1 MMSRLRLIIVLL
13 CSALIHV
20 ILFVYLAN
28 RITFNPVDNDSDPIE
43 VEMFQ
48 KIQPQAVNEE
58 QNNQAKSV
66 VKKQTPSSPDTQESI
81 QPVDSAYVDEFTHAV
96 NNFPEPRESENQG
109 PCDECLEIKT
119 DQDGINNT
127 AYGDSI
133 QSIHLRFMVFHDLG
147 PNKQQHIEPFGQKQ
161 ENTLQARTKNHIGY
175 VDIFYTR
182 EDDRYSLEFL
192 SDNIGLANLYLN
204 QLYQKSLGLITKS
217 GLQPITYQYKYGE
230 GIHREVTFDWQQ
242 NKAEINNHKIIKTK
256 DLPPQTQDQLS
267 VLFNFMFLDPL
278 KTMNIPVTNGK
289 NLKIYH
295 YLFSDE
301 GVMEVNKTR
310 FNFVHIEKIS
320 DKKERLNLWLAKEY
334 GFLPIKIIM
343 TEEDSSLI
351 IQELIEFQINS

>member
-1 MMSRLRLIIVLL
+1 MSRLRLIIVLL
-13 CSALIHV
+13 CSVLIHV
-20 ILFVYLAN
+20 ILFVYLTN
-28 RITFNPVDNDSDPIE
+28 RISFKSVDIDSDPIE

-48 KIQPQAVNEE
+48 KIQPQTVHEE
-58 QNNQAKSV
+58 QNNQAKSTE
-66 VKKQTPSSPDTQESI
+66 KKQTPLSPDIQEPI
-81 QPVDSAYVDEFTHAV
+81 QPVDIETDELFTHV
-96 NNFPEPRESENQG
+96 ENNQPEPKVSENQG
-109 PCDECLEIKT
+109 LCDQCLEIKT
-119 DQDGINNT
+119 DQDGISYS

-133 QSIHLRFMVFHDLG
+133 RSIHLRFMVFHDLG
-147 PNKQQHIEPFGQKQ
+147 PNKQQHIEPFGQNQ
-161 ENTLQARTKNHIGY
+161 QNTIQARTKNHIGY
-175 VDIFYTR
+175 VDVFYTR
-182 EDDRYSLEFL
+182 EDDRYSLEFM

-204 QLYQKSLGLITKS
+204 QLYQKSSGLITKS

-230 GIHREVTFDWQQ
+230 VIHREVTFDWQQ
-242 NKAEINNHKIIKTK
+242 NTVEINNHKRIKTK

-278 KTMNIPVTNGK
+278 KVMNIPVTNGK

-301 GVMEVNKTR
+301 GVIEINKTR

-320 DKKERLNLWLAKEY
+320 DKSEKLNLWLAKEY

>member
-1 MMSRLRLIIVLL
+1 MSRLRLIIVLL
-13 CSALIHV
+13 CSVLIHV
-20 ILFVYLAN
+20 ILFVYLTN
-28 RITFNPVDNDSDPIE
+28 RISFKSVDIDSDPIE

-48 KIQPQAVNEE
+48 KIQPQTVHEE
-58 QNNQAKSV
+58 QNNQAKLP
-66 VKKQTPSSPDTQESI
+66 VKKQTPSSPDIQEPI
-81 QPVDSAYVDEFTHAV
+81 EPKDRAYVDEFTHAI
-96 NNFPEPRESENQG
+96 NYPEPIKSQNQG
-109 PCDECLEIKT
+109 PCDQCLEIKT
-119 DQDGINNT
+119 DQDGISHP

-133 QSIHLRFMVFHDLG
+133 RSIHLRFMVFHDLG
-147 PNKQQHIEPFGQKQ
+147 PNKQQHIEPFGQNQ
-161 ENTLQARTKNHIGY
+161 QNTIQARTKNHIGY
-175 VDIFYTR
+175 VDVFYTR
-182 EDDRYSLEFL
+182 EDNRYSLEFM

-204 QLYQKSLGLITKS
+204 QLYQKSSGLITKS

-230 GIHREVTFDWQQ
+230 VIHREVTFDWQQ
-242 NKAEINNHKIIKTK
+242 NKVEINNHKRIKTK

-278 KTMNIPVTNGK
+278 KAMNIPVTNGK

-301 GVMEVNKTR
+301 GVIEINKTR

-320 DKKERLNLWLAKEY
+320 DKSEKLNLWLAKEY

>member
-1 MMSRLRLIIVLL
+1 MSRLRLIIVLL
-13 CSALIHV
+13 CSVLIHV
-20 ILFVYLAN
+20 ILFVYLTN
-28 RITFNPVDNDSDPIE
+28 GISFKLVDIDSDPIE

-48 KIQPQAVNEE
+48 KIQPQTVHEE
-58 QNNQAKSV
+58 QNNQAKSTE
-66 VKKQTPSSPDTQESI
+66 KKQIPLSPDIQEPI
-81 QPVDSAYVDEFTHAV
+81 QPVDIETVDEFTHNE
-96 NNFPEPRESENQG
+96 NNQPEPKVSENQG
-109 PCDECLEIKT
+109 PCDQCLEIKT
-119 DQDGINNT
+119 DQDGISHS

-133 QSIHLRFMVFHDLG
+133 RNIHLRFMVFHDLG

-161 ENTLQARTKNHIGY
+161 ENTTQTRTKNHIGY

-182 EDDRYSLEFL
+182 EDDRYSLEFM
-192 SDNIGLANLYLN
+192 SDNIGLASLYLN
-204 QLYQKSLGLITKS
+204 QLYQKSSGLITKS

-230 GIHREVTFDWQQ
+230 SIHREVTFDWQQ
-242 NKAEINNHKIIKTK
+242 NKAEINNHKRIKTK
-256 DLPPQTQDQLS
+256 DLSPQTQDQLS

-278 KTMNIPVTNGK
+278 KAMNIPVTNGK

-320 DKKERLNLWLAKEY
+320 EKTEKLNLWLAKEY

>member
-1 MMSRLRLIIVLL
+1 MRRLRLIIVLL
-13 CSALIHV
+13 CSVLIHV
-20 ILFVYLAN
+20 ILFVYLTN
-28 RITFNPVDNDSDPIE
+28 RITFKLVDNDSDPIE

-48 KIQPQAVNEE
+48 KIQSQVVDEE
-58 QNNQAKSV
+58 QNSQAKSTE
-66 VKKQTPSSPDTQESI
+66 KKQTPLSPDIQESI
-81 QPVDSAYVDEFTHAV
+81 QPVDIATDELFTYNE
-96 NNFPEPRESENQG
+96 NNQPEPRVSENQG
-109 PCDECLEIKT
+109 LCDQCLEIKT
-119 DQDGINNT
+119 DQDEISYS

-133 QSIHLRFMVFHDLG
+133 RSIHLRFMVFHDLG

-161 ENTLQARTKNHIGY
+161 ENTTQTRTKNHIGY

-182 EDDRYSLEFL
+182 EDDRYSLEFM

-204 QLYQKSLGLITKS
+204 QLYQKSSGLITKS

-230 GIHREVTFDWQQ
+230 SIHREVTFDWQQ
-242 NKAEINNHKIIKTK
+242 NKAVINNQKRIKTK

-278 KTMNIPVTNGK
+278 KVMNIPVTNGK

-320 DKKERLNLWLAKEY
+320 EKTEKLNLWLAKEY

>member
-1 MMSRLRLIIVLL
+1 MSRLRLIIVLF
-13 CSALIHV
+13 CSVLIHV
-20 ILFVYLAN
+20 ILFVYLTN
-28 RITFNPVDNDSDPIE
+28 RISFKSVDIDSDPIE

-48 KIQPQAVNEE
+48 KIQPQTVHEE
-58 QNNQAKSV
+58 QNNQAKLP
-66 VKKQTPSSPDTQESI
+66 VKKQTPSSPDIQEPI
-81 QPVDSAYVDEFTHAV
+81 EPKDRAYVDEFTHAI
-96 NNFPEPRESENQG
+96 NYPEPIKSQNQG
-109 PCDECLEIKT
+109 PCDQCLEIKT
-119 DQDGINNT
+119 DQDGISHP

-133 QSIHLRFMVFHDLG
+133 RSIHLRFMVFHDLG
-147 PNKQQHIEPFGQKQ
+147 SNKQQHIEPFGQNQ
-161 ENTLQARTKNHIGY
+161 QNTIQARTKNHIGY
-175 VDIFYTR
+175 VDVFYTR
-182 EDDRYSLEFL
+182 EDNRYSLEFM

-204 QLYQKSLGLITKS
+204 QLYQKSSGLITKS

-230 GIHREVTFDWQQ
+230 VIHREVTFDWQQ
-242 NKAEINNHKIIKTK
+242 NKVEINNHKRIKTK

-278 KTMNIPVTNGK
+278 KAMNIPVTNGK

-301 GVMEVNKTR
+301 GVIEINKTR

-320 DKKERLNLWLAKEY
+320 DKSEKLNLWLAKEY

-351 IQELIEFQINS
+351 IQELIELQINS

>member
-1 MMSRLRLIIVLL
+1 MSRLRLIIVLL
-13 CSALIHV
+13 CSVLIHV
-20 ILFVYLAN
+20 ILLVYLTN
-28 RITFNPVDNDSDPIE
+28 RISFKSVDIDSDPIE

-48 KIQPQAVNEE
+48 KIQPQTVHEE
-58 QNNQAKSV
+58 QNNQAKLA
-66 VKKQTPSSPDTQESI
+66 VKKQTPSSPDIQEPI
-81 QPVDSAYVDEFTHAV
+81 EPKDRAYVDEFTHAI
-96 NNFPEPRESENQG
+96 NYPEPIKSQNQG
-109 PCDECLEIKT
+109 PCDQCLEIKT
-119 DQDGINNT
+119 DQDGISHP

-133 QSIHLRFMVFHDLG
+133 RSIHLRFMVFHDLG
-147 PNKQQHIEPFGQKQ
+147 PNKQQHIEPFGQNQ
-161 ENTLQARTKNHIGY
+161 ENTTQTRTNNHIGY

-204 QLYQKSLGLITKS
+204 QLYQKSPGLITKS

-230 GIHREVTFDWQQ
+230 GIHREVSFDWQQ
-242 NKAEINNHKIIKTK
+242 NKAEINNHKRIKTK

-278 KTMNIPVTNGK
+278 KAMSIPVTNGK

-301 GVMEVNKTR
+301 GVIEINKTS

-320 DKKERLNLWLAKEY
+320 DKKESLNLWLAKEY

-351 IQELIEFQINS
+351 IQELIEFQINL

>member
-1 MMSRLRLIIVLL
+1 MSRLRLIIVLL
-13 CSALIHV
+13 CSVLIHV
-20 ILFVYLAN
+20 ILFVYLTN
-28 RITFNPVDNDSDPIE
+28 RITFKLVDNDSDPIE

-48 KIQPQAVNEE
+48 KIQSQVVDEE
-58 QNNQAKSV
+58 QNSQAKSTE
-66 VKKQTPSSPDTQESI
+66 KKQTPLSPDIQEPI
-81 QPVDSAYVDEFTHAV
+81 QPVGIATDELFTHV
-96 NNFPEPRESENQG
+96 ENNQPEPRVSENQG
-109 PCDECLEIKT
+109 LCDQCLEIKT
-119 DQDGINNT
+119 DQDGISNS

-133 QSIHLRFMVFHDLG
+133 RSIHLRFMVFHDLG
-147 PNKQQHIEPFGQKQ
+147 PNKQQHIEPFGQNQ
-161 ENTLQARTKNHIGY
+161 QNALQARTKNHIGY

-182 EDDRYSLEFL
+182 EDDRYSLEFF

-204 QLYQKSLGLITKS
+204 QLYQKSSGLITKS

-230 GIHREVTFDWQQ
+230 SIHREVTIDWQQ
-242 NKAEINNHKIIKTK
+242 NKAVINNQKRIKTT
-256 DLPPQTQDQLS
+256 DLPPETQDQLS
-267 VLFNFMFLDPL
+267 VLFNFLFLDPL
-278 KTMNIPVTNGK
+278 KVMNIPVTNGK

-343 TEEDSSLI
+343 TEEDSRLI

>member
-1 MMSRLRLIIVLL
+1 MSRLRLIIVLL
-13 CSALIHV
+13 CSALIHL
-20 ILFVYLAN
+20 ILFVYLTN
-28 RITFNPVDNDSDPIE
+28 RISFKSIDIDSDPIE

-48 KIQPQAVNEE
+48 KIQSQLVDEE
-58 QNNQAKSV
+58 QNNQAKST
-66 VKKQTPSSPDTQESI
+66 KKKYTSSLGIQEPI
-81 QPVDSAYVDEFTHAV
+81 QPVDIATDELFTHV
-96 NNFPEPRESENQG
+96 ENNQPEPKVSENQG
-109 PCDECLEIKT
+109 PCDHCLEIKT
-119 DQDGINNT
+119 DQDGISHS

-133 QSIHLRFMVFHDLG
+133 RNIHLRFMVFHDLG
-147 PNKQQHIEPFGQKQ
+147 PNKQQRIELFGQNQ
-161 ENTLQARTKNHIGY
+161 QNIIQARTKNHIGY

-182 EDDRYSLEFL
+182 EDDRYNLEFM

-204 QLYQKSLGLITKS
+204 QLYQKSSGLITKL

-230 GIHREVTFDWQQ
+230 GIHREVSFDWQQ
-242 NKAEINNHKIIKTK
+242 NKAEINNHKRIKTK

-267 VLFNFMFLDPL
+267 VLFNFMFLDSL
-278 KTMNIPVTNGK
+278 KAMSIPVTNGK

-301 GVMEVNKTR
+301 GVIEINKTR

>member
-1 MMSRLRLIIVLL
+1 MSRLRLIIVLL
-13 CSALIHV
+13 CSVLIHV
-20 ILFVYLAN
+20 ILFVYLTN
-28 RITFNPVDNDSDPIE
+28 RISFKSVDIDSDPIE

-48 KIQPQAVNEE
+48 KIQPQTVHEE
-58 QNNQAKSV
+58 QNNQAKLA
-66 VKKQTPSSPDTQESI
+66 VKKQTPSSPDIQEPI
-81 QPVDSAYVDEFTHAV
+81 EPKDRAYVDEFTHAI
-96 NNFPEPRESENQG
+96 NYPEPIKSQNQG
-109 PCDECLEIKT
+109 PCDQCLEIKT
-119 DQDGINNT
+119 DQDGISHP

-133 QSIHLRFMVFHDLG
+133 RSIHLRFMVFHDLG
-147 PNKQQHIEPFGQKQ
+147 PNKQQHIEPFGQNQ
-161 ENTLQARTKNHIGY
+161 QNTIQARTKNHIGY
-175 VDIFYTR
+175 VDVFYTR
-182 EDDRYSLEFL
+182 EDDRYSLEFM

-204 QLYQKSLGLITKS
+204 QLYQKSSGLITKS

-230 GIHREVTFDWQQ
+230 VIHREVTFDWQQ
-242 NKAEINNHKIIKTK
+242 NKVEINNHKRIKTK

-278 KTMNIPVTNGK
+278 KAMSIPVTNGK

-320 DKKERLNLWLAKEY
+320 EKTEKLNLWLAKEY

>member
-1 MMSRLRLIIVLL
+1 M
-13 CSALIHV
+13 
-20 ILFVYLAN
+20 ILFVYLTN
-28 RITFNPVDNDSDPIE
+28 GISFKLVDNDSDPIE

-48 KIQPQAVNEE
+48 KIQSQVVDEE
-58 QNNQAKSV
+58 QNSQAKSTE
-66 VKKQTPSSPDTQESI
+66 KKQTPLSPDIQEPI
-81 QPVDSAYVDEFTHAV
+81 QPVDNVTDELFTHV
-96 NNFPEPRESENQG
+96 ENNQPEPKVSENQG
-109 PCDECLEIKT
+109 LCDQCLEIKT
-119 DQDGINNT
+119 DQDGISYS

-133 QSIHLRFMVFHDLG
+133 RSIHLRFMVFHDLG

-161 ENTLQARTKNHIGY
+161 ENTTQTRTKNQIGY

-182 EDDRYSLEFL
+182 EDDRYSLEFM

-204 QLYQKSLGLITKS
+204 QLYQKSSGLITKS

-230 GIHREVTFDWQQ
+230 SIHREVTFDWQQ
-242 NKAEINNHKIIKTK
+242 NKAVINNHKRIKTK

-278 KTMNIPVTNGK
+278 KVMNIPVTNGK

-320 DKKERLNLWLAKEY
+320 EKTEKLNLWLAKEY

>member
-1 MMSRLRLIIVLL
+1 MSRLRLIIVLL
-13 CSALIHV
+13 CSVLIHV
-20 ILFVYLAN
+20 ILFVYLTN
-28 RITFNPVDNDSDPIE
+28 RISFKSVDIDSDPIE

-48 KIQPQAVNEE
+48 KIQPQTVHEE
-58 QNNQAKSV
+58 QNNQAKLA
-66 VKKQTPSSPDTQESI
+66 VKKQTPSSPDIQEPI
-81 QPVDSAYVDEFTHAV
+81 EPKDRAYVDEFTHAI
-96 NNFPEPRESENQG
+96 NYPEPIKSQNQG
-109 PCDECLEIKT
+109 PCDQCLEIKT
-119 DQDGINNT
+119 DQDGISHP

-133 QSIHLRFMVFHDLG
+133 RSIHLRFMVFHDLG
-147 PNKQQHIEPFGQKQ
+147 PNKQQHIEPFGQNQ
-161 ENTLQARTKNHIGY
+161 QNTIQARTKNHIGY
-175 VDIFYTR
+175 VDVFYTR
-182 EDDRYSLEFL
+182 EDDRYSLEFM

-204 QLYQKSLGLITKS
+204 QLYQKSSGLITKS

-230 GIHREVTFDWQQ
+230 VIHREVTFDWQQ
-242 NKAEINNHKIIKTK
+242 NKVEINNHKRIKTK

-278 KTMNIPVTNGK
+278 KAMNIPVTNGK

-320 DKKERLNLWLAKEY
+320 DKSEKLNLWLAKEY

>member
-1 MMSRLRLIIVLL
+1 MSRLRLIIVLL
-13 CSALIHV
+13 CSVLIHV
-20 ILFVYLAN
+20 ILFVYLTN
-28 RITFNPVDNDSDPIE
+28 RISFKSVDIDSDPIE

-48 KIQPQAVNEE
+48 KIQPQTVHEE
-58 QNNQAKSV
+58 QNNQAKLA
-66 VKKQTPSSPDTQESI
+66 VKKKTPSSPDIQEPI
-81 QPVDSAYVDEFTHAV
+81 EPKDRAYVDEFTHAI
-96 NNFPEPRESENQG
+96 NYPEPIKSQNQG
-109 PCDECLEIKT
+109 PCDQCLEIKT
-119 DQDGINNT
+119 DQDGISHP

-133 QSIHLRFMVFHDLG
+133 RSIHLRFMVFHDLG
-147 PNKQQHIEPFGQKQ
+147 SNKQQHIEPFGQNQ
-161 ENTLQARTKNHIGY
+161 QNTIQARTKNHIGY
-175 VDIFYTR
+175 VDVFYTR
-182 EDDRYSLEFL
+182 EDDRYSLEFM

-204 QLYQKSLGLITKS
+204 QLYQKSSGLITKS

-230 GIHREVTFDWQQ
+230 VIHREVTFDWQQ
-242 NKAEINNHKIIKTK
+242 NKVEINNHKRIKTK

-320 DKKERLNLWLAKEY
+320 DKSEKLNLWLAKEY

-351 IQELIEFQINS
+351 IQELIELQINS